1 MKYHITTTKRF
12 DKAFLK
18 CVSRGL
24 DISKLR
30 NAMSL
35 LENEGKLPDT
45 YHPLKLKGYKGK
57 NVWECHIEPNW
68 LLVWEQRDDKFLLI
82 MVSTGTHSDLFGK
95 NRR

>member
-45 YHPLKLKGYKGK
+45 YHP
-57 NVWECHIEPNW
+57 H
-68 LLVWEQRDDKFLLI
+68 
-82 MVSTGTHSDLFGK
+82 
-95 NRR
+95 